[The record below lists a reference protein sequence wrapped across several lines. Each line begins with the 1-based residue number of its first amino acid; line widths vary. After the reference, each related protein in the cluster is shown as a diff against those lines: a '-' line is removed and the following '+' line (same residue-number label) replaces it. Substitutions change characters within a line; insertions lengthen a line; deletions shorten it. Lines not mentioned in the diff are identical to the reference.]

1 MSVKSILAPL
11 ILIAAAG
18 CGEPMAPSRLLTFP
32 DVALQAGNA
41 PVHRVTGGGQLV
53 GPGFTETYGIVA
65 QVDPAGVVRGQ
76 LQMFLDGLPGVHAS
90 ITCLAVDGS
99 SAWIGGEV
107 TKSHDENVIPV
118 GTPFWFRVQ
127 DNGQGSDPPDRLS
140 SVRLGQAASI
150 CNERRP
156 VMVPWVLARG
166 NVVVR

>member
-76 LQMFLDGLPGVHAS
+76 LQMFLEACQGFTHRSLVLPS
-90 ITCLAVDGS
+90 T
-99 SAWIGGEV
+99 
-107 TKSHDENVIPV
+107 
-118 GTPFWFRVQ
+118 
-127 DNGQGSDPPDRLS
+127 DR
-140 SVRLGQAASI
+140 Q
-150 CNERRP
+150 
-156 VMVPWVLARG
+156 RG
-166 NVVVR
+166 